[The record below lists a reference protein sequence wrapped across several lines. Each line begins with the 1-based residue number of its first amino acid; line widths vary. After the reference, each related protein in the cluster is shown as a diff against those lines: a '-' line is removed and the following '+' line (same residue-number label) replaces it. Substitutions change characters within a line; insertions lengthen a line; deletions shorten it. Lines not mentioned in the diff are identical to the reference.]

1 MLKNGFRPSFQNRAV
16 CSALFSVVNYGPESF
31 CPQENNFHYE
41 KHIQDETKKPAAFYT
56 TSFHSHASALVFT
69 DMNAGKKKKQKAI
82 PMPSHSNPA
91 ASSYL

>member
-1 MLKNGFRPSFQNRAV
+1 MVLN
-16 CSALFSVVNYGPESF
+16 LSVHKKITST
-31 CPQENNFHYE
+31 
-41 KHIQDETKKPAAFYT
+41 IQDETKKAAGFYA
-56 TSFHSHASALVFT
+56 TSFHIHASALVFT